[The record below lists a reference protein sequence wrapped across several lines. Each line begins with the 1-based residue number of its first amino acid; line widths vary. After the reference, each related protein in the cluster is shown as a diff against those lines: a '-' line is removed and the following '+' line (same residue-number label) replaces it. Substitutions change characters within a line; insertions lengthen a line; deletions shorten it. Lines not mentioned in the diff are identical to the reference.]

1 MTLKEIKN
9 NIKKNIIKNL
19 KSKNI
24 SPNDHL
30 YLGVDMGMIFLNYI
44 KNPEIIRLINKN
56 KIDLT
61 KYLLK
66 ILKEYISKK
75 GSLICPTFSYS
86 TIKTKSFDLKKTK
99 TDLGIFSQ
107 VFLDD
112 KNSLRSDHSIHSI
125 AAIGHFK
132 KIIQNGHGDFSFGIN
147 SPFESFLNFKVKFIN
162 IGVHFWQTCTY
173 VNHVLHLNGCN
184 YRFYKSFKI
193 KKKIGNK
200 IKNSY
205 DFDLLR
211 FKNIN
216 DSLKNE
222 IVIEKILYKKKLIRY
237 NKKPIFFSVT
247 DAFSVYNET
256 KSLLKNDSSAFIKG
270 SKKIIFNDN
279 FKNKNII
286 KIKFV

>member
-1 MTLKEIKN
+1 MTLNKIKIN
-9 NIKKNIIKNL
+9 LKKNIIKNL

-30 YLGVDMGMIFLNYI
+30 YLGINMGMIFLSYI
-44 KNPEIIRLINKN
+44 KNPEVINLINKN
-56 KIDLT
+56 KINLT
-61 KYLLK
+61 KYVLK
-66 ILKEYISKK
+66 VLKQYISKK

-86 TIKTKSFDLKKTK
+86 TIKKKKFDLKKTK

-107 VFLDD
+107 IFLDD

-125 AAIGHFK
+125 AAIGKFK
-132 KIIQNGHGDFSFGIN
+132 EIIKNGHRDFSFGIN
-147 SPFESFLNFKVKFIN
+147 SPFESFLKFNVKFIN

-184 YRFYKSFKI
+184 YRFYKSFKV

-200 IKNSY
+200 IKNTY

-211 FKNIN
+211 FKNI
-216 DSLKNE
+216 DDTLKNE
-222 IVIEKILYKKKLIRY
+222 KIIEKVLNKKKLIKY
-237 NKKPIFFSVT
+237 SKKPIFFSAT
-247 DAFSVYNET
+247 NASSVYNET
-256 KSLLKNDSSAFIKG
+256 KSLLKKDSSIFIKG

-279 FKNKNII
+279 LKNKNII
-286 KIKFV
+286 KIKLV